1 MKIKTRCQQEDILQ
15 YLRTHESLSQIE
27 AYRLFPAPITRLA
40 VSICALR
47 RKGYNIE
54 TISIEG
60 KNCYGNYTCAKYV
73 LHE

>member
-15 YLRTHESLSQIE
+15 YLRTHESLSQLE
-27 AYRLFPAPITRLA
+27 AYRVFPAPITRLA

-47 RKGYNIE
+47 KKGYNIE
-54 TISIEG
+54 TISLKG
-60 KNCYGNYTCAKYV
+60 KNCYGKYSCAKYV

>member
-27 AYRLFPAPITRLA
+27 AYKLFPAPITRLA

-47 RKGYNIE
+47 KRDIILKLYQ
-54 TISIEG
+54 
-60 KNCYGNYTCAKYV
+60 
-73 LHE
+73 

>member
-15 YLRTHESLSQIE
+15 YLRTHESLSQLE
-27 AYRLFPAPITRLA
+27 AYRVFPAPITRLA
-40 VSICALR
+40 VSICELR
-47 RKGYNIE
+47 KKGYNIE

-60 KNCYGNYTCAKYV
+60 KNCYGNYKCAKYV

>member
-15 YLRTHESLSQIE
+15 YLRTHESLSQLE
-27 AYRLFPAPITRLA
+27 AYRVFPAPITRLA

-47 RKGYNIE
+47 KKGYNIE
-54 TISIEG
+54 TVEFKG
-60 KNCYGNYTCAKYV
+60 KNCYGGYSCAKYV